1 MDKKLRVLTG
11 VQPSGR
17 LHIGNYF
24 GAMRT
29 MIEWQD
35 KSDLFCFMANLHAL
49 TSVFEAQTLAQ
60 NTLEAITDFLALGLD
75 PAKSTFWVQSDV
87 HQHTELTWILH
98 NVTSMGLLERC
109 HAYKEK
115 LAKGLTPNHG
125 LFAYPVL
132 MAADIIMYQANL
144 VPVGRD
150 QKQHCEVARD
160 IAGSFNHTYGQTFVL
175 PEPHID
181 DHLATVP
188 GLDGQKMSKSYH
200 NTIDI
205 FIDQGELKKRVMAI
219 VTDTRAVEE
228 IKDPDN
234 CNLFAIYKL
243 FVSPEKLAEL
253 RERYLR
259 PGLKYGEVK
268 KELVDIIWDYFA
280 PHREKRAEL
289 VKRPDTI
296 HDIMKAGAA
305 KARAVAEVT
314 MVEVR
319 RKVGLIY

>member
-1 MDKKLRVLTG
+1 MDKKPRVLTG

-60 NTLEAITDFLALGLD
+60 NTLEAVTDFLALGLD

-109 HAYKEK
+109 HAYNEK

-132 MAADIIMYQANL
+132 MAADIIMYRANL

-160 IAGSFNHTYGQTFVL
+160 IAGSFNHTYGETFVL

-181 DHLATVP
+181 DNLATVP

-205 FIDQGELKKRVMAI
+205 FIDKGELKKRVMAI
-219 VTDTRAVEE
+219 VTDTRAVE
-228 IKDPDN
+228 
-234 CNLFAIYKL
+234 
-243 FVSPEKLAEL
+243 
-253 RERYLR
+253 
-259 PGLKYGEVK
+259 
-268 KELVDIIWDYFA
+268 
-280 PHREKRAEL
+280 
-289 VKRPDTI
+289 
-296 HDIMKAGAA
+296 
-305 KARAVAEVT
+305 
-314 MVEVR
+314 
-319 RKVGLIY
+319 